1 VKDPCQEVL
10 ERLIEAVTGSVP
22 PEQRV
27 GVAEHLG
34 VCRRCRDEAAAI
46 EATVARLRAARP
58 FAVPPG
64 FWTEFMEHLR
74 ERTADDGAPALTRLR
89 RWLASPRHALGT
101 AAVTAAVAVAITA
114 ALRLAPTPPQPDPVQ
129 IRARALLT
137 ETMTS
142 TLPSL
147 GEMLET
153 WRAGITPDVD
163 LASDRS
169 RP

>member
-1 VKDPCQEVL
+1 MTDRCQEVL
-10 ERLIEAVTGSVP
+10 ERLAEAVTGSVP

-27 GVAEHLG
+27 GVAEHLA
-34 VCRRCRDEAAAI
+34 VCQRCRDEAAAI
-46 EATVARLRAARP
+46 EATVARLRAAGQ
-58 FAVPPG
+58 FTVPPG
-64 FWTEFMEHLR
+64 FWTEFMERLH
-74 ERTADDGAPALTRLR
+74 ERTAGENAPPVARLR

-114 ALRLAPTPPQPDPVQ
+114 AVRLVPAPSQPDPVH

-153 WRAGITPDVD
+153 WRAGITPDAD
-163 LASDRS
+163 FASGRS